1 MRLAEGANGDVMHIR
16 KAGDGE
22 SVDRSDQAIFQ
33 GGSVWARALTPSEE
47 GGDFNVNLVQFA
59 PGARTRPHRHTSDQV
74 LYVVSG
80 IGKVGAEGEE
90 HVISTGDTILIPA
103 DTEHWHGAA
112 DTTSPM
118 SHISFL
124 ASDSET
130 TLSD

>member
-1 MRLAEGANGDVMHIR
+1 MGNLHIR
-16 KAGDGE
+16 RAGEGE
-22 SVDRSDQAIFQ
+22 SIDRSDQEIFQ
-33 GGSVWARALTPSEE
+33 GGSVWARNLAPPEASR
-47 GGDFNVNLVQFA
+47 DFNVNLVQFA
-59 PGARTRPHRHTSDQV
+59 AGARTVPHRHTSDQV

-90 HVISTGDTILIPA
+90 HVISTGDTVVIPA
-103 DTEHWHGAA
+103 GTEHWHGAA

-124 ASDSET
+124 AADSET

>member
-1 MRLAEGANGDVMHIR
+1 MHIR

-22 SVDRSDQAIFQ
+22 SVDRTGQPIFQ
-33 GGSVWARALTPSEE
+33 GGSVWARNLVPEDESR
-47 GGDFNVNLVQFA
+47 DFNVNLVQFA
-59 PGARTRPHRHTSDQV
+59 PGARTVPHRHTSDQV

-80 IGKVGAEGEE
+80 IGKVGADGEE
-90 HVISTGDTILIPA
+90 HVISTGDTVVIPA

-124 ASDSET
+124 AADSET
-130 TLSD
+130 TLSE